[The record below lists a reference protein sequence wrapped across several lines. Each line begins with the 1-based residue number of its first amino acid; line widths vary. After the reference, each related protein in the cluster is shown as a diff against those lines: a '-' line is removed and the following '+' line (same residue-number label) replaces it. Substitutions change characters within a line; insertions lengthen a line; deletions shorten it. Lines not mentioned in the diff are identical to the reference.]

1 MLERQCW
8 FATKSGDSEVVH
20 RSHDV
25 AIVLWLGSED
35 NFSIAYLKNGW
46 TIACCAAT

>member
-8 FATKSGDSEVVH
+8 FATKSGASEVH

-25 AIVLWLGSED
+25 AIVLWLCSED
-35 NFSIAYLKNGW
+35 NFSL
-46 TIACCAAT
+46 AAQPLE